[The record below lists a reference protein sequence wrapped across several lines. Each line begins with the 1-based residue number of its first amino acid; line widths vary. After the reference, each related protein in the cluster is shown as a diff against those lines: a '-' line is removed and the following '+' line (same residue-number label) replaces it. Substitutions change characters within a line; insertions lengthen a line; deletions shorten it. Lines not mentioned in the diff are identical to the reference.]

1 MFPMHRAAGA
11 PPAPKRPTPPCVQ
24 LAASHALSPLPP
36 PLVAASDSDS
46 QVPIFLERLRQLFQP
61 ASADDRQGGEPRRRG
76 VAVAVCLGLSLV
88 LWFSLTLQESRT
100 VSMELPVQ
108 VTVPEGEALAALPP
122 STVEAQVEGSGLDL
136 LRLLFDPALVSIEAA
151 GGTVDVRDRLTF
163 GQGANLRVE
172 SVVPRRIE
180 VKTEP
185 RIERQVPVQS
195 RVELAFAPAHELLGP
210 PELEPDSIR
219 VSGAQSVVEGISAWA
234 TEGRRIEGVDDTA
247 RTQVALIDTLS
258 SLVQRET
265 DRVTLVARAGRF
277 SEATREVTVEV
288 TGVPPE
294 QNLVALQPSTIRIR
308 YRVLFDQ
315 LFESQRS
322 SGFFA
327 TVSYSQIR
335 ADTTGVVT
343 PTVHVPSDL
352 MIRDP
357 EPVPSRLRYYTFL
370 SSE

>member
-1 MFPMHRAAGA
+1 M
-11 PPAPKRPTPPCVQ
+11 
-24 LAASHALSPLPP
+24 
-36 PLVAASDSDS
+36 AASDSDS
-46 QVPIFLERLRQLFQP
+46 QVPIFLERLRQLFQSP
-61 ASADDRQGGEPRRRG
+61 SSDDREEGEPRRRG
-76 VAVAVCLGLSLV
+76 VAIAVCLGLSLV

-100 VSMELPVQ
+100 VTMELPVQ
-108 VTVPEGEALAALPP
+108 MTVPEGEALAALPP
-122 STVEAQVEGSGLDL
+122 SSVSAQVEGSGLDL
-136 LRLLFDPALVSIEAA
+136 LRLLFNPPLVSVEATS
-151 GGTVDVRDRLTF
+151 GTVDVRDRLTF
-163 GQGANLRVE
+163 GQGSDLRVE
-172 SVVPRRIE
+172 SVTPRRIE
-180 VKTEP
+180 VVTEP
-185 RIERQVPVQS
+185 RIERQVPVRS
-195 RVELAFAPAHELLGP
+195 RVELGLASAHELIGP

-219 VSGAQSVVEGISAWA
+219 VSGAQSVVEGIAAWP
-234 TEGRRIEGVDDTA
+234 TVTRRIEGVEDTT
-247 RTQVALIDTLS
+247 RRQVALIDTLS
-258 SLVQRET
+258 SLVQREA

-308 YRVLFDQ
+308 YRVLFEQ
-315 LFESQRS
+315 LFKSQRS

-335 ADTTGVVT
+335 ADTTGFVT

-357 EPVPSRLRYYTFL
+357 EPIPSRLRYYTFL